1 MEHEDD
7 RGVAWSWPT
16 LPRFVEHCLDARKG
30 GRVATWETVWKVLRA
45 LPGTEQGLLHGNP
58 AVRVR
63 GRPVAYLPSNARSRP
78 LHAPDH
84 EEFLVVRCD
93 LAERAALLAQD
104 PETFFVTP
112 HYQTYPGVIVRLATV
127 RPDQLREL
135 LTEAWRLV
143 APKRLVRELDDT

>member
-1 MEHEDD
+1 
-7 RGVAWSWPT
+7 
-16 LPRFVEHCLDARKG
+16 VEHCLEARKG
-30 GRVATWETVWKVLRA
+30 GRVATWERVWKVLEA
-45 LPGTEQGLLHGNP
+45 LPGTEQGLLHDNP

-63 GRPVAYLPSNARSRP
+63 GKLVAYLPNNRRSRP
-78 LHAPDH
+78 EHVADH

-93 LAERAALLAQD
+93 LAERAALLAED

-143 APKRLVRELDDT
+143 APKRLVQEVDNT

>member
-1 MEHEDD
+1 
-7 RGVAWSWPT
+7 
-16 LPRFVEHCLDARKG
+16 VEHCLDARKG
-30 GRVATWETVWKVLRA
+30 GRVATWETVWKVLEA
-45 LPGTEQGLLHGNP
+45 LPGTEQGLLHDNP

-63 GRPVAYLPSNARSRP
+63 GKLVAYLPNNPRSRP
-78 LHAPDH
+78 THAPDH
-84 EEFLVVRCD
+84 EEFLVVKCD
-93 LAERAALLAQD
+93 LAERAALLAED

-143 APKRLVRELDDT
+143 APKRLVQEVDNT

>member
-1 MEHEDD
+1 M
-7 RGVAWSWPT
+7 ASW
-16 LPRFVEHCLDARKG
+16 A
-30 GRVATWETVWKVLRA
+30 TVWGVLAA
-45 LPGTEQGLLHGNP
+45 LPGTEQGLLHDNP

-63 GRPVAYLPSNARSRP
+63 GKLVTYLPNPRSRP
-78 LHAPDH
+78 AHAPDH

-93 LAERAALLAQD
+93 LAERAALLAED

-135 LTEAWRLV
+135 LTGAWRLA
-143 APKRLVRELDDT
+143 APRRLVGELDQT

>member
-1 MEHEDD
+1 M
-7 RGVAWSWPT
+7 
-16 LPRFVEHCLDARKG
+16 
-30 GRVATWETVWKVLRA
+30 ATWATVWKVLAA
-45 LPGTEQGLLHGNP
+45 LPDTEQGLLHDNP

-63 GRPVAYLPSNARSRP
+63 GRLVAYLPNNPRSRP
-78 LHAPDH
+78 ADAPDH

-93 LAERAALLAQD
+93 LAERVALLAED

-143 APKRLVRELDDT
+143 APKRLAREPDQN

>member
-1 MEHEDD
+1 M
-7 RGVAWSWPT
+7 
-16 LPRFVEHCLDARKG
+16 
-30 GRVATWETVWKVLRA
+30 ATWATVWKVLAA
-45 LPGTEQGLLHGNP
+45 LPGTEQGRLHDNP

-63 GRPVAYLPSNARSRP
+63 GRLVAYLPNNPRSRP
-78 LHAPDH
+78 AHAPDH

-93 LAERAALLAQD
+93 LAERVALLAED

-143 APKRLVRELDDT
+143 APKTAGPRAGRDLGRPT